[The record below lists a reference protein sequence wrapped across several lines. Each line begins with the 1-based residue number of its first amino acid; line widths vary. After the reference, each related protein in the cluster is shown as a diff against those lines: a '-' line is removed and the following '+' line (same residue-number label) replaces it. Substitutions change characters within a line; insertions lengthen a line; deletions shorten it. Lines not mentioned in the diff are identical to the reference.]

1 MVISEIRNV
10 DVDNNL
16 PTGINDVWVLY
27 IKQTCLWNTKKQF
40 L

>member
-16 PTGINDVWVLY
+16 PTGFFDVWALY
-27 IKQTCLWNTKKQF
+27 IKQTCLWITKKQ
-40 L
+40 LL